1 MDIYIV
7 QPGDTLES
15 IAERFGVSAT
25 RLALDNNLTESANLV
40 LGQTIVILYPRQV
53 YIVKENDTL
62 QSIAD
67 AHNIPLMQLLRNN
80 PYLSDREFIY
90 PGELLVISYNNN
102 KGLINTIGFASP
114 FIDRNVLTKILP
126 FLTYVTIYGYQAKP
140 DGSIGSVEDSMIISL
155 AKEYGVAPL
164 LILSTFTLQGVENIE
179 TYYIILENE
188 GLINRQIDNIIDI
201 LNEKGLFGVLI
212 AYQFISEDN
221 IALYESYTDMLAA
234 RLHDEGYRLFVS
246 ITPFAVSDNNQVTFP
261 RLDYSNI
268 GRAADKFVL
277 INYTWGQNFGPPLPI
292 TSISITEKFLEYIVN
307 QVPPDKLILG
317 IPSIGYDWEIPY
329 TAGISSVR
337 ALSVNSAVNLARSVG
352 AIINFDEVSYTP
364 FFEYTVSYE
373 GSLINHIVWF
383 IDARTV
389 DAAIRLARRNRIPG
403 IGVWNIMYYY
413 AQLWLVINSQ
423 YQIEKIFPEP

>member
-25 RLALDNNLTESANLV
+25 RLALDNNLTESASLV

-140 DGSIGSVEDSMIISL
+140 DGSIGSVE
-155 AKEYGVAPL
+155 
-164 LILSTFTLQGVENIE
+164 
-179 TYYIILENE
+179 
-188 GLINRQIDNIIDI
+188 
-201 LNEKGLFGVLI
+201 VL
-212 AYQFISEDN
+212 
-221 IALYESYTDMLAA
+221 
-234 RLHDEGYRLFVS
+234 
-246 ITPFAVSDNNQVTFP
+246 
-261 RLDYSNI
+261 
-268 GRAADKFVL
+268 
-277 INYTWGQNFGPPLPI
+277 
-292 TSISITEKFLEYIVN
+292 
-307 QVPPDKLILG
+307 
-317 IPSIGYDWEIPY
+317 
-329 TAGISSVR
+329 
-337 ALSVNSAVNLARSVG
+337 
-352 AIINFDEVSYTP
+352 
-364 FFEYTVSYE
+364 
-373 GSLINHIVWF
+373 
-383 IDARTV
+383 
-389 DAAIRLARRNRIPG
+389 
-403 IGVWNIMYYY
+403 
-413 AQLWLVINSQ
+413 
-423 YQIEKIFPEP
+423 